1 MFESASVRRDAFA
14 ARMPQQDGWKSI
26 QAKDSIMQR
35 RQVLS
40 RGGMSLTRLCL
51 IVTAIAATLVKPVSA
66 WWTNSNSVS
75 DETNTAQKQ
84 YGSARQEPNSPFD
97 LDMDSDLYK
106 D

>member
-1 MFESASVRRDAFA
+1 
-14 ARMPQQDGWKSI
+14 
-26 QAKDSIMQR
+26 
-35 RQVLS
+35 
-40 RGGMSLTRLCL
+40 MSLSRLCL
-51 IVTAIAATLVKPVSA
+51 LVIAMAATIMKPTSA

-106 D
+106 DQKHISAMNALLPISNCAECRKVRYELRATNGCY